1 MEYYTYGSDTALR
14 DRTAVELPPADLI
27 EFDNLNHL
35 VLAGLTVKSTR
46 RASGARV
53 VESPGENVRLL
64 ALRGHRLV
72 RCTCLLLT
80 QSGHARPELRFIPYG
95 KFESAT

>member
-1 MEYYTYGSDTALR
+1 MIRPTACMEYYTYGSDTALR

-53 VESPGENVRLL
+53 VESAGENVGYWHLGDIGL
-64 ALRGHRLV
+64 CVAHV
-72 RCTCLLLT
+72 C
-80 QSGHARPELRFIPYG
+80 F
-95 KFESAT
+95 

>member
-53 VESPGENVRLL
+53 VESAGENVGYWHLGDIGLCVAHVCFLPKADMR
-64 ALRGHRLV
+64 A
-72 RCTCLLLT
+72 
-80 QSGHARPELRFIPYG
+80 PN
-95 KFESAT
+95 

>member
-53 VESPGENVRLL
+53 VESAGENFCAGLTRHVTQEARRIVPM
-64 ALRGHRLV
+64 LRAVL
-72 RCTCLLLT
+72 
-80 QSGHARPELRFIPYG
+80 P
-95 KFESAT
+95 

>member
-53 VESPGENVRLL
+53 VESAGENVGYWHLGDIGLCVAHVCFFDPKRTC
-64 ALRGHRLV
+64 APRIKVYSLR
-72 RCTCLLLT
+72 
-80 QSGHARPELRFIPYG
+80 
-95 KFESAT
+95 